1 LIRYSSSMGKLLSIC
16 NLAIAFGGIKA
27 LDGVDIGMDQE
38 EILAIIGPNGSG
50 KTTMFNCISGVYRP
64 DQGQVIFRG
73 ESLLRLSPDVIAQR
87 GIARTFQNIR
97 LFNNMSVLDN
107 LMLGRHIR
115 FRKNPMHAFLRLRK
129 EELVHRERVEEIIDF
144 LDLQA
149 YREARVVDCPYG
161 VQKRVELGRAVVME
175 PRLLLLDE
183 PVAGLTAEEKGR
195 VAYLVKEIRGRY
207 KFGILIIEH
216 DLRIVSRLADRLV
229 AFNFGKKIAEGSPA
243 EVQRNSEVI
252 RAYVGEQ

>member
-1 LIRYSSSMGKLLSIC
+1 MGRLLSIR

-27 LDGVDIGMDQE
+27 LDGVDIVMDQE

-50 KTTMFNCISGVYRP
+50 KTTMFNCLSGVYRP

-129 EELVHRERVEEIIDF
+129 EELVHREHVEEIIDF

-149 YREARVVDCPYG
+149 YRKARVIDCPYG

-195 VAYLVKEIRGRY
+195 VAYLVKEIRGQY

-216 DLRIVSRLADRLV
+216 DLRIVSRLADRMV

-252 RAYVGEQ
+252 RAYVGVE

>member
-1 LIRYSSSMGKLLSIC
+1 MGSLLSIR

-27 LDGVDIGMDQE
+27 LDGVDIEMDQD
-38 EILAIIGPNGSG
+38 EILSIIGPNGSG

-64 DQGQVIFRG
+64 DQGQVIFRE
-73 ESLLRLSPDVIAQR
+73 ESLLRLSPDVIAQK

-129 EELVHRERVEEIIDF
+129 EELVHREGVEEIIDF

-161 VQKRVELGRAVVME
+161 VQKRVELGRAIVME

-252 RAYVGEQ
+252 RAYVGEE

>member
-1 LIRYSSSMGKLLSIC
+1 MQKLLSIR

-27 LDGVDIGMDQE
+27 LDGIDIEMGQE

-50 KTTMFNCISGVYRP
+50 KTTLFNCISGVYRP
-64 DQGQVIFRG
+64 DRGQVVFRE
-73 ESLLRLSPDVIAQR
+73 ESLLRLSPDLIAQR

-144 LDLQA
+144 LDLQP
-149 YREARVVDCPYG
+149 YRGARVVDCPYG

-175 PRLLLLDE
+175 PRLMLLDE

-195 VAYLVKEIRGRY
+195 AAYLVREIRER
-207 KFGILIIEH
+207 FNFSILIIEH
-216 DLRIVSRLADRLV
+216 DLRIVSRLADRMV

-243 EVQRNSEVI
+243 EVQRNPEVI

>member
-1 LIRYSSSMGKLLSIC
+1 
-16 NLAIAFGGIKA
+16 
-27 LDGVDIGMDQE
+27 
-38 EILAIIGPNGSG
+38 
-50 KTTMFNCISGVYRP
+50 MFNCISGVYRP
-64 DQGQVIFRG
+64 DQGQVIFRE
-73 ESLLRLSPDVIAQR
+73 ESLLRLSPDVIAQK

-129 EELVHRERVEEIIDF
+129 EELVHREGVEEIIDF

-161 VQKRVELGRAVVME
+161 VQKRVELGRAIVME

-195 VAYLVKEIRGRY
+195 VAYLVQEIRGRF
-207 KFGILIIEH
+207 KFAILIIEH
-216 DLRIVSRLADRLV
+216 DLRIVSRLADRMV

>member
-1 LIRYSSSMGKLLSIC
+1 MQRLLSIRS
-16 NLAIAFGGIKA
+16 LAIAFGGIKA
-27 LDGVDIGMDQE
+27 LDGVDIEMDYE

-64 DQGQVIFRG
+64 DQGQVMFQG
-73 ESLLRLSPDVIAQR
+73 ESLLRLSPDVIAQK

-115 FRKNPMHAFLRLRK
+115 FRKNPMHAFLRIRK
-129 EELVHRERVEEIIDF
+129 EELVHREQVEEIIDF

-175 PRLLLLDE
+175 PSLLLLDE

-195 VAYLVKEIRGRY
+195 VAYLVQEIRGRY
-207 KFGILIIEH
+207 KFAILIIEH
-216 DLRIVSRLADRLV
+216 DLRIVSRLADRMI

-243 EVQRNSEVI
+243 EVQQNSEVI

>member
-1 LIRYSSSMGKLLSIC
+1 MQKLLSIRS
-16 NLAIAFGGIKA
+16 LATAFGGIKA
-27 LDGVDIGMDQE
+27 LDGVDIEMDQE

-64 DQGQVIFRG
+64 DQGQVMFQG
-73 ESLLRLSPDVIAQR
+73 ESLLRLSPDVIAQK

-115 FRKNPMHAFLRLRK
+115 FRKNPMHAFLRIRK

-175 PRLLLLDE
+175 PSLLLLDE

-195 VAYLVKEIRGRY
+195 VAYLVQEIRGRY
-207 KFGILIIEH
+207 KFAILIIEH
-216 DLRIVSRLADRLV
+216 DLRIVSRLADRMI

-243 EVQRNSEVI
+243 EVQQNSEVI